1 MVGFNPRL
9 NVFVGKHNMA
19 GKIPEQFIQDILAR
33 TDLVELIDAR
43 VPLKRSGSNFMARCP
58 FHNEKTP
65 SFSVNRD
72 KQFYYCFGC
81 GARGTAIS
89 FLMDYDRLSFPEAIE
104 ALADALGLPVPREQG
119 GDADRKSSMESA
131 RDVYSI
137 LEQACRFYR
146 LQLKIH
152 PDARRAVDYL
162 RQRGVSGEIA
172 RRYSLGFAPPGY
184 RSLPTDWSKAL
195 LQSAGLQ
202 GSSQPGRSHDW
213 FRDRIVFPIR
223 DRRGRIVGF
232 GGRIICEGSPKYL
245 NSPETD
251 VFHKHREVYGLYELL
266 EALRKPDCIVVVEG
280 YMDVIA
286 LAQFGIQNAVATLG
300 TATSTDQVG
309 LLFRYTSTVVFCF
322 DGDTAG
328 RNAAW
333 KALDSSLV
341 HLREGRQLRF
351 LLLPEG
357 HDPDSMVREEGREA
371 FMRRVEMAQPFSEYF
386 FEHLAVGLELG
397 TIEGRSALVS
407 KAQPLIHKLSPGIF
421 REMIEARLE
430 SIAGHAGNSSIGV
443 FESRRSGRA
452 ESSRPSTAGRPSAM
466 RTFLA
471 LLLQNPHLIEHIDS
485 DAADRLGRMERQG
498 PLVGAVIEFLMAHPQ
513 ISPGGVIEGF
523 RGSPGSQVISRLIA
537 WDTQVADE
545 KVEAAFLDHL
555 HHLTEV
561 QLRVGRLEALID
573 KSRDH
578 KLSVD
583 ELEELRCLTNH

>member
-1 MVGFNPRL
+1 
-9 NVFVGKHNMA
+9 MA

-33 TDLVELIDAR
+33 TDLVDLIDAR
-43 VPLKRSGSNFMARCP
+43 VPLKRSGSSFMARCP

-81 GARGTAIS
+81 GAQGTAIS
-89 FLMDYDRLSFPEAIE
+89 FLMEYDRLSFPEAIE
-104 ALADALGLPVPREQG
+104 VLADALGLPLPREQG
-119 GDADRKSSMESA
+119 EGADRKSA
-131 RDVYSI
+131 LANAQALYSI
-137 LEQACRFYR
+137 LEQASRFYR
-146 LQLKIH
+146 QQLKIH
-152 PDARRAVDYL
+152 PAARRAVEYL

-172 RRYSLGFAPPGY
+172 RRYGLGFAPPGFQN
-184 RSLPTDWSKAL
+184 LPAEWPRPL
-195 LQSAGLQ
+195 LHSAGLQ
-202 GSSQPGRSHDW
+202 ASSQSGRNHDW

-223 DRRGRIVGF
+223 DRRSRIVGF
-232 GGRIICEGSPKYL
+232 GGRTIGEGVPKYL

-266 EALRKPDCIVVVEG
+266 QALRKPDWIVVVEG

-286 LAQFGIQNAVATLG
+286 LAQFGIQNVVATLG

-309 LLFRYTSTVVFCF
+309 LLFRYTTSVVFCF

-357 HDPDSMVREEGREA
+357 HDPDSMVREEGRES
-371 FMRRVEMAQPFSEYF
+371 FESRVEMAQPFSEYF
-386 FEHLAVGLELG
+386 FEHLAEGLDLG
-397 TIEGRSALVS
+397 TIEGRSALVD
-407 KAQPLIHKLSPGIF
+407 KAQPLIHKLTPGVF

-430 SIAGHAGNSSIGV
+430 SLAGHAIKGASAGLETRV
-443 FESRRSGRA
+443 SGG
-452 ESSRPSTAGRPSAM
+452 SGFSRPAAGKPSAM

-471 LLLQNPHLIEHIDS
+471 LLLQNPKLIEHIDS
-485 DAADRLGRMERQG
+485 ASAERLTRVDQQV
-498 PLVGAVIEFLMAHPQ
+498 PIVGAIIEFLMAHPQ

-523 RGSPGSQVISRLIA
+523 RDSPHLAPITRLIA
-537 WDTQVADE
+537 WDTQVADD
-545 KVEAAFLDHL
+545 KIEAAFLDYLRHF
-555 HHLTEV
+555 TED
-561 QLRVGRLEALID
+561 RVKDGRFDELIS
-573 KSRDH
+573 KSRNQ
-578 KLSVD
+578 KLSAH
-583 ELEELRCLTNH
+583 ELEELKNLTNH